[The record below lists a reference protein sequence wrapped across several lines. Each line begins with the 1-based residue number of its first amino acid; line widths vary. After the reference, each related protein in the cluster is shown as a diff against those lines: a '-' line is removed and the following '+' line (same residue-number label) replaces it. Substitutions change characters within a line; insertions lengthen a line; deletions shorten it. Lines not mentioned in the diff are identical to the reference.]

1 MEKQLK
7 YRDYLLLSSEE
18 REKEVLSYIVS
29 TKKLQLEMDILETKK
44 AIDEA
49 KAKRIAMLSSKC
61 LCFKSLSSLDDEI
74 NSLNEGLKRANT
86 YMKELFD

>member
-1 MEKQLK
+1 
-7 YRDYLLLSSEE
+7 
-18 REKEVLSYIVS
+18 
-29 TKKLQLEMDILETKK
+29 MDILETKK

-49 KAKRIAMLSSKC
+49 KAKRIVMLSNKC